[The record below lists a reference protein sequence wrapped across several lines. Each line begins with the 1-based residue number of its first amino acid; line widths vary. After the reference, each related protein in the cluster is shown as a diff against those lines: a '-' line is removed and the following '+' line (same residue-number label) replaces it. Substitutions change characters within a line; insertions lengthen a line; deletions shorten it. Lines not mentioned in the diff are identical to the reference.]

1 MVGAIG
7 VTVRLFRVEKVDYK
21 FSLRRATVDVE
32 SVLMDRYHRPNQL
45 FVVSIEIGTT
55 DVVGGSAPDPVDD
68 EKVNINNGELDCTGY
83 KSTTGG
89 GTKKR
94 RLDYGRSASTI
105 NVVEGEYGDGRQR
118 WLEYDGQERGIQ
130 MEAGSIIRGGCI

>member
-1 MVGAIG
+1 MGE
-7 VTVRLFRVEKVDYK
+7 F
-21 FSLRRATVDVE
+21 
-32 SVLMDRYHRPNQL
+32 
-45 FVVSIEIGTT
+45 
-55 DVVGGSAPDPVDD
+55 APDPVDD

-94 RLDYGRSASTI
+94 RCDFGWSASTI
-105 NVVEGEYGDGRQR
+105 NVVEGGYGDGRQR

-130 MEAGSIIRGGCI
+130 MKAGSIIRGGCI

>member
-1 MVGAIG
+1 MVGVIEI
-7 VTVRLFRVEKVDYK
+7 TVRSPRAEEVDRKFLLGRV
-21 FSLRRATVDVE
+21 TVDVG
-32 SVLMDRYHRPNQL
+32 SVSMGRYHRPNQL
-45 FVVSIEIGTT
+45 IFVDIEIRTM

-68 EKVNINNGELDCTGY
+68 EKVNINNGELDYTGY

-94 RLDYGRSASTI
+94 RLDCGRSASTI

-118 WLEYDGQERGIQ
+118 WLEYDG
-130 MEAGSIIRGGCI
+130 